1 MTSIQH
7 LPPIYF
13 CKPDFKTI
21 VDQWCVHIMAPKLL
35 IYINKYI
42 IILNTCQCIA
52 AFVRQT
58 LNPSPH
64 FCPPY
69 PPYASASHKD
79 TKVSAP
85 SSMPSLCRA
94 RHNLEAR
101 DASARPQTR
110 NNGRCRPK
118 SWPPLPITYCI
129 TALLWIKDPRIK
141 EINDLTDFS
150 SWTRTQNQSPNQT
163 SKACEKIWKLTLIN
177 CVSLKF
183 FKNHGQRVLEN
194 FDFFQSGSL
203 PRSSAPWSLPSA
215 EKCAAEE
222 LGEGCAT
229 PAAAWT
235 SDGWM
240 MKDKIMMF
248 SI

>member
-1 MTSIQH
+1 MGHFHSH
-7 LPPIYF
+7 SPCRSVL
-13 CKPDFKTI
+13 
-21 VDQWCVHIMAPKLL
+21 VDQSRDHDLYPAPATHIFLQARLQDHCGPMVRTHHGTQTIN

-129 TALLWIKDPRIK
+129 TALL
-141 EINDLTDFS
+141 
-150 SWTRTQNQSPNQT
+150 
-163 SKACEKIWKLTLIN
+163 
-177 CVSLKF
+177 
-183 FKNHGQRVLEN
+183 
-194 FDFFQSGSL
+194 
-203 PRSSAPWSLPSA
+203 
-215 EKCAAEE
+215 
-222 LGEGCAT
+222 
-229 PAAAWT
+229 
-235 SDGWM
+235 
-240 MKDKIMMF
+240 
-248 SI
+248 